1 MEKKC
6 LIYTLL
12 LITSCLLFGCLDIDE
27 SENNTVG
34 SFTKATTLIADD
46 FREKTAAAEKWA
58 AENVD
63 IAENDSYKRHES
75 DVLTVGNVTYLCV
88 NSWETNGMVEV
99 VSYQLEKYVNGETT
113 VLIDSGSEFLY
124 GDFPISIVKDGET
137 ALLAVMGSSINQIST
152 WNNAGKIVVIYSNGD
167 IEVIEYSFDSEEKDF
182 YCEFVHPLESSD
194 IASFMFVSAPDRYS
208 GVTTRLF
215 ELDENLQ
222 PISARVVN
230 GDGAFDENYSV
241 NEPVP
246 HVFPELFE

>member
-1 MEKKC
+1 MKKFVFIFISFILFLC
-6 LIYTLL
+6 LIV
-12 LITSCLLFGCLDIDE
+12 GCSNNNAGGREE
-27 SENNTVG
+27 SSV
-34 SFTKATTLIADD
+34 KVTTLIADD

-99 VSYQLEKYVNGETT
+99 PSYQLEKYVNGERT
-113 VLIDSGSEFLY
+113 VIIDVGQFGFG
-124 GDFPISIVKDGET
+124 GDFPISIVKDSET

-152 WNNAGKIVVIYSNGD
+152 WNNAGKIVVTYSNGD

-194 IASFMFVSAPDRYS
+194 IASLMFVSAPDRYS

-215 ELDENLQ
+215 EFDENLQ
-222 PISARVVN
+222 PIGARVVN

>member
-1 MEKKC
+1 MKKFVFIFISFI
-6 LIYTLL
+6 LFL
-12 LITSCLLFGCLDIDE
+12 CLLVGCSNNDAGGPE
-27 SENNTVG
+27 ENSV
-34 SFTKATTLIADD
+34 KVTTLFADD
-46 FREKTAAAEKWA
+46 FRKKTAAAEKWA
-58 AENVD
+58 AENVE

-88 NSWETNGMVEV
+88 NSWETNGIVEV
-99 VSYQLEKYVNGETT
+99 PSYQLEKYVNGERT
-113 VLIDSGSEFLY
+113 VLIDVGQF
-124 GDFPISIVKDGET
+124 GFGGAFPISIVKDGEK

-152 WNNAGKIVVIYSNGD
+152 WNNAGKIVVTYGNGE

-194 IASFMFVSAPDRYS
+194 IASLIFVSAPDRYS

-215 ELDENLQ
+215 ELDEDQRIVL
-222 PISARVVN
+222 ARVVN
-230 GDGAFDENYSV
+230 GDGEFDENYSV

>member
-1 MEKKC
+1 MKKSVLIFISFILFLC
-6 LIYTLL
+6 LIV
-12 LITSCLLFGCLDIDE
+12 GCSNNNAGGREE
-27 SENNTVG
+27 SSV
-34 SFTKATTLIADD
+34 KVTTLIADD

-99 VSYQLEKYVNGETT
+99 PSYQLEKYVNGERT
-113 VLIDSGSEFLY
+113 VLIDVGQFGFG
-124 GDFPISIVKDGET
+124 GDFPISIVKDSET
-137 ALLAVMGSSINQIST
+137 VLLAVMGSSINQIST
-152 WNNAGKIVVIYSNGD
+152 WNNAGKIVVTYGNGE

-182 YCEFVHPLESSD
+182 YCEFVHQLESSD
-194 IASFMFVSAPDRYS
+194 ISSLIFVSSPDRYS

-215 ELDENLQ
+215 ELDEDQ
-222 PISARVVN
+222 RIVFARVVN
-230 GDGAFDENYSV
+230 GDGAFDEDYSV